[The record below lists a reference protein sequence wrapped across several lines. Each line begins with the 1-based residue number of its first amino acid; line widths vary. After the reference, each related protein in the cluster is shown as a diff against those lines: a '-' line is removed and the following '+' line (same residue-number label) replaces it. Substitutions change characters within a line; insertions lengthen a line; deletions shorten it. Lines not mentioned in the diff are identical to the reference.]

1 MQKKLIALAVAGLV
15 SGGAFAQSNVTIS
28 GQMKLGLEAVSAGG
42 AATGV
47 NATSRTRVTSNT
59 SNVIFKGEENLGNGM
74 KALFLID
81 SEVMADSAG
90 GAAAVAGNG
99 GGTFG
104 SRQAYVGIGG
114 GFGTVVMGRLDAH
127 YTNMAS
133 IDAAGFNDLALNT
146 NSINLLGRVGGGAT
160 FGGRLDNTIAYLSP
174 NFSGFSGK
182 LAWSALSENTNA
194 TLGAKDSGWNLGLT
208 YANGPINVAYSYL
221 DVNNAG
227 AAGVVAAGTAVLT
240 NINGASNGQSVTVA
254 TLGNAAAQGTDGKSN
269 RLGFA
274 YTFPMGLKVG
284 LIWDSSKAT
293 AQATGLEAKQNAWTL
308 PISYTAGANSF
319 YFTYG
324 RTNDLSGSAVPAG
337 ADTSTKMTMLAY
349 SYAMSKRTA
358 VNVSW
363 VRLSNDSAVATDFWT
378 RQVGGGY
385 GAGGDPTSLTL
396 GVRHSF

>member
-1 MQKKLIALAVAGLV
+1 MQKKIIALAVAGLV

-42 AATGV
+42 AAAGV

-59 SNVIFKGEENLGNGM
+59 SNIIFQGKEDLGGGM
-74 KALFLID
+74 SAVFFVD

-90 GAAAVAGNG
+90 GAAALAGNG
-99 GGTFG
+99 NGTFG

-114 GFGTVVMGRLDAH
+114 NFGTVVAGRLDAH

-146 NSINLLGRVGGGAT
+146 NSINLLGRVTGA
-160 FGGRLDNTIAYLSP
+160 FGGRVDNAIAYLSP
-174 NFSGFSGK
+174 NWSGFSGK
-182 LAWSALSENTNA
+182 LAWTGLSESTNS
-194 TLGAKDSGWNLGLT
+194 TTPRKDSAWNLGLT
-208 YANGPINVAYSYL
+208 YGNGPINVAYSYL
-221 DVNNAG
+221 AVNNAT
-227 AAGVVAAGTAVLT
+227 ANGVVAVGTATIV
-240 NINGASNGQSVTVA
+240 NINGASNGQNVTIA
-254 TLGNAAAQGTDGKSN
+254 TAGSAASMGLDARSN
-269 RLGFA
+269 RLGLA

-284 LIWDSSKAT
+284 VIWDSSKST
-293 AQATGLEAKQNAWTL
+293 PVATGLDTKQTAWTL

-324 RTNDLSGSAVPAG
+324 KAGDLSGSGVGNG
-337 ADTSTKMTMLAY
+337 ANTNTKMTMLAY

-363 VRLSNDSAVATDFWT
+363 TRLSNDTAVATDFWS

-385 GAGGDPTSLTL
+385 GAGGDPTSFTL
-396 GVRHSF
+396 GMRHSF